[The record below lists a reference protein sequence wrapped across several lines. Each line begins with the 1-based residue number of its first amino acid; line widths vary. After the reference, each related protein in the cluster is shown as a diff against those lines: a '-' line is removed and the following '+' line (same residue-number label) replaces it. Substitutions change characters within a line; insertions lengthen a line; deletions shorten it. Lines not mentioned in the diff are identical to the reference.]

1 MPNAKN
7 EDMGIVLWFLRRGQ
21 GWSQTELGKSANIP
35 PNLLNA
41 YEQGRK
47 TLSRERLLRLISF
60 MALPPETIDETLGR
74 LEANRTAGRG
84 AAAAGGLSLTRR
96 RVEEVAVH
104 VGRMAAELTRSALSL
119 LAFEAEAME
128 AREGARRFWA
138 RLEAR
143 PADERLALI
152 EDSLEPP
159 TWALCELVCAK
170 SIEMAPSSP
179 AQALELAGL
188 ALRIAERCRGD
199 EWLRKRTQ
207 GYAWFH
213 VANARRVANGLPGS
227 VAALATATKLWEAGA
242 PGDPGLFNEAIVL
255 ALEANIRKSQRRFPE
270 ARKRIE
276 EALAADRGE
285 LRGKLLLTKSQ
296 ILRAQGDIEGSTEV
310 LRETI
315 PYVDEQ
321 RDPRTALGVRSQ
333 FLLNLCL
340 QDRAIEAA
348 PHLREVEAIAGR
360 LGQEVD
366 LVRVGFLQGII
377 AAGLGS
383 AEEAEEAFEQ
393 ARRRFSGSRPPLVFD
408 YSLVSLELGLL
419 LLKQGRTSEV
429 KTLAEQMAWV
439 FSTQGVQVEA
449 LAAIRM
455 FCDAAKREAA
465 TLEMARSVIR
475 FLHQSQH
482 DPGLKFGETE
492 EAGIP

>member
-1 MPNAKN
+1 
-7 EDMGIVLWFLRRGQ
+7 MGIVLWFLRRGQ
-21 GWSQTELGKSANIP
+21 GWSQVKLGKTADIH

-47 TLSRERLLRLISF
+47 TLSRERLLHLISF
-60 MALPPETIDETLGR
+60 MALPPETIDETLDR
-74 LEANRTAGRG
+74 LDANRTAGRG
-84 AAAAGGLSLTRR
+84 AAAAGSLSPTRR
-96 RVEEVAVH
+96 RVEEVAVR
-104 VGRMAAELTRSALSL
+104 VGRMAAEFSRDALSL
-119 LAFEAEAME
+119 LAFEAEAIE

-143 PADERLALI
+143 PADERLAVI

-179 AQALELAGL
+179 AQALELAEL
-188 ALRIAERCRGD
+188 ALRVAERCPGD

-213 VANARRVANGLPGS
+213 VANARRAANGLPGS
-227 VAALATATKLWEAGA
+227 VAALAKATKLWEAGA
-242 PGDPGLFNEAIVL
+242 PGDPGLFNETLPLWI
-255 ALEANIRKSQRRFPE
+255 EATIRKTQRRFPE

-276 EALAADRGE
+276 DALTADRGE
-285 LRGKLLLTKSQ
+285 LRGKLLLTKAQ
-296 ILRAQGDIEGSTEV
+296 ILQSLGDIESSTEV

-340 QDRAIEAA
+340 QDRAFEAA
-348 PHLREVEAIAGR
+348 SHLREVEALAEQ

-366 LVRVGFLQGII
+366 LVRVAALGGLI
-377 AAGLGS
+377 AAGLGR
-383 AEEAEEAFEQ
+383 AEEAEEAFER
-393 ARRRFSGSRPPLVFD
+393 ARRKFSGFRPPLAFD
-408 YSLVSLELGLL
+408 YSLVSLDLGVLL
-419 LLKQGRTSEV
+419 LEQGRTSEV
-429 KTLAEQMAWV
+429 RTLAEQMAWI
-439 FSTQGVQVEA
+439 FTSQGVQVEA

-465 TLEMARSVIR
+465 TVEMARSVIR
-475 FLHQSQH
+475 FLRQSQH
-482 DPGLKFGETE
+482 DPGLKFGATE